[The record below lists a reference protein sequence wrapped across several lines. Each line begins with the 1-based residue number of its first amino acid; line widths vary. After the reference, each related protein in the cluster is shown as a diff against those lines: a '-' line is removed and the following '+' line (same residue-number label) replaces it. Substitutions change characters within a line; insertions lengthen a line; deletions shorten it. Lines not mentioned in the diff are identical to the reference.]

1 MLIAAARA
9 LPSLFL
15 LGLLPVLV
23 EAQEERPLTLALDSL
38 EGTVTLEV
46 GEVLSDQGLQNALH
60 SGLPL
65 RIRIL
70 TELWDD
76 GFFDSQEGTY
86 EWRASVLYDPVSLR
100 YRVQTM
106 APVEQ
111 DLILNTFAEA
121 GEAIQLT
128 LPIPLS
134 PTREGRF
141 YYLVRVVV
149 ETLSLSD
156 LEELQRWLRGDLAP
170 VVSGEQDMES
180 AVGRGFGRLFVR
192 LLGLPARRF
201 QLRTETFE
209 FRIG

>member
-1 MLIAAARA
+1 MLIPAARA
-9 LPSLFL
+9 LPSLLL

-23 EAQEERPLTLALDSL
+23 EAQEEYPLTLALDSL

-46 GEVLSDQGLQNALH
+46 GDVLSDPGLQDALH

-76 GFFDSQEGTY
+76 GFFDSHEGTY
-86 EWRASVLYDPVSLR
+86 EWRASILYDPVSLR

-111 DLILNTFAEA
+111 DLILNTISEA
-121 GEAIQLT
+121 GEAVQLT

-134 PTREGRF
+134 PTREARF
-141 YYLVRVVV
+141 YYLVKVEV

-156 LEELQRWLRGDLAP
+156 LEELERWLRGDLAP
-170 VVSGEQDMES
+170 VVSGDQDVES
-180 AVGRGFGRLFVR
+180 AVGRGVRRIFVR

-209 FRIG
+209 FRMG

>member
-170 VVSGEQDMES
+170 VVSGDQDMES

-209 FRIG
+209 FRM

>member
-1 MLIAAARA
+1 MLIPAARA

-15 LGLLPVLV
+15 LGLFPVLV
-23 EAQEERPLTLALDSL
+23 EAQEEYPLTLALDSL

-46 GEVLSDQGLQNALH
+46 GDVLGDPGLQNALH

-65 RIRIL
+65 RIRIF

-76 GFFDSQEGTY
+76 GFFDSHEGTY
-86 EWRASVLYDPVSLR
+86 EWRASILYDPVSLR

-111 DLILNTFAEA
+111 DLILNTLPEA
-121 GEAIQLT
+121 GEAVQLT

-141 YYLVRVVV
+141 YYLVKVEV

-170 VVSGEQDMES
+170 VVSGDQDVES
-180 AVGRGFGRLFVR
+180 AVGRGFRRLFVR
-192 LLGLPARRF
+192 LLALPARRF
-201 QLRTETFE
+201 QLRTETFQ
-209 FRIG
+209 FQLG